1 MGRSSREGRKSR
13 GGPERGANLRGAGPD
28 FSKGLRAGLS
38 AGGFSAAGFSK
49 LDAAQKA
56 LAQISGGV
64 NRQALVMS
72 YVNAFWLMSVI
83 VACLVPVVFIM
94 RNPTKAEEKAS
105 AGAH

>member
-1 MGRSSREGRKSR
+1 M
-13 GGPERGANLRGAGPD
+13 
-28 FSKGLRAGLS
+28 
-38 AGGFSAAGFSK
+38 
-49 LDAAQKA
+49 
-56 LAQISGGV
+56 
-64 NRQALVMS
+64 VMS